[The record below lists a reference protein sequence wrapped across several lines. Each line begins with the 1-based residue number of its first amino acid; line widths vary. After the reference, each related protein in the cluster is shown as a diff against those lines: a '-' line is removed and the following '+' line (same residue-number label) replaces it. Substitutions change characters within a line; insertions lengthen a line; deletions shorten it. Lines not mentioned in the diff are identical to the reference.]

1 MLMIGS
7 KVIGMPVLSLHL
19 GGKIA
24 TVKKA
29 IIDPEDLCVIAYV
42 VEGPIIQNDPEVGN
56 ILMAEDVRE
65 MNPEGIIIDSSDV
78 FVVREDV
85 IRIDKIMSLNFD
97 VIGLKVLTANKRK
110 LGKVADYTLD
120 SQSLMIYQ
128 LIVQRP
134 MGLMS
139 LSDPQLTINRSQI
152 VEIDDYT
159 VTIKHDKEQ
168 VKVPERKE
176 EAAIAEEI
184 EEQKREFVNPFR
196 KPNYAPEESSE
207 SASSI
212 SE

>member
-7 KVIGMPVLSLHL
+7 KIIGMPVLSLHL

-24 TVKKA
+24 IVKKA
-29 IIDPEDLCVIAYV
+29 IIDPEDLRVIAYV

-65 MNPEGIIIDSSDV
+65 MSPEGIIIDSSDV

-85 IRIDKIMSLNFD
+85 IRIDKVMSLNFD
-97 VIGLKVLTANKRK
+97 VIGLKVLTPNKRK

-168 VKVPERKE
+168 VKVPEKKE
-176 EAAIAEEI
+176 TAVAEEI

-196 KPNYAPEESSE
+196 KPSYAPEESSE

-212 SE
+212 SG